1 MNLEIKLTDQLDQIY
16 QDARTIRHHVFVE
29 EQGIAETDEF
39 DGTDSDAIHFV
50 GYVNGEPVVTART
63 TVTKK
68 GVHIQRVAT
77 EKAVRHHGYA
87 KQLLEYLLGQPMF
100 EDAPMF
106 YLGAQKTAI
115 GFYQTLG
122 FEEYGEPFEEVGI
135 PHVNMR
141 RTHSAADHHDR

>member
-1 MNLEIKLTDQLDQIY
+1 MDQIY

-39 DGTDSDAIHFV
+39 DGTDSDTIHFV

-77 EKAVRHHGYA
+77 EKAARHHGYA
-87 KQLLEYLLGQPMF
+87 KQLLEYLLDQPMF

-141 RTHSAADHHDR
+141 RRHLAADHHDR